1 MKKVIRCLLIT
12 TASVIALFFILA
24 IALYIPPIQNYAVRK
39 VTGYVSE
46 KTGMTLRVE
55 RVRLAFPLDL
65 AIIGPF
71 AEQKGDTLLD
81 ARSIRVDIAMLPLFK
96 QQINVKGFSVRHCKL
111 DTDGLISNTQ
121 IKGFVGALSIESRGV
136 DLKNSTV
143 RVNDASLKDSRV
155 NVILCDTAAQDTTTS
170 KTEWKIAVD
179 NFFVG
184 NSSVNVKMPGDSMR
198 IAANLGTLSV
208 KNGSFD
214 LAQSSYGI
222 KKLALKNSSVKYDIP
237 YMAYEKGL
245 DPNHLYISDLNASLN
260 DILYRNEAISA
271 NVKSLKLKE
280 KCGLAVDKLTGKLFV
295 NSTRL
300 SLSDFKIATPYSKF
314 EAAASVNWDALK
326 ANGKGVVILQAEGAL
341 SYRDLDTAM
350 PGMLTKE
357 AKGVIPQA
365 PLNITADIAGE
376 DGTLKIK
383 TVSLQA
389 KNRFSLSAS
398 GTVTGITEPGRKGNL
413 KYSLKIQNTR
423 FLNSLTGE
431 SVNIPYGT
439 SAQGNV
445 SFVRDRY
452 STNSTLR
459 ALKGRVNIN
468 GSYNTGN

>member
-46 KTGMTLRVE
+46 KTGMTLRVTLRVE

-81 ARSIRVDIAMLPLFK
+81 ARSIRVDIAMLPLLK
-96 QQINVKGFSVRHCKL
+96 QKIDVNGLSIRQCKL
-111 DTDGLISNTQ
+111 NTDGLISNTQ
-121 IKGFVGALSIESRGV
+121 VKGYIGALNVESRGV
-136 DLKNSTV
+136 DMKLSTA
-143 RVNDASLKDSRV
+143 RINDISLDDAQV
-155 NVILCDTAAQDTTTS
+155 NVILCDTAAPDTTTS
-170 KTEWKIAVD
+170 QAAWKIKVD
-179 NFFVG
+179 RFAAS
-184 NSSVNVKMPGDSMR
+184 NSSVKIKMPGDSMR
-198 IAANLGTLSV
+198 ISTALGKLSLKDGDFDIGKGNYSV
-208 KNGSFD
+208 KRLSMGNC
-214 LAQSSYGI
+214 
-222 KKLALKNSSVKYDIP
+222 ALRYDIP
-237 YMAYEKGL
+237 YKAYEKGL
-245 DPNHLYISDLNASLN
+245 DPNHIHVSGFSTSLQDIS
-260 DILYRNEAISA
+260 YRNGAISA

-280 KCGLAVDKLTGKLFV
+280 KCGLAINKLTGTLFV
-295 NSTRL
+295 DSTRL
-300 SLSDFKIATPYSKF
+300 GLSDFKLATPNSEL

-326 ANGKGVVILQAEGAL
+326 AGGKGVVILQADGAL
-341 SYRDLDTAM
+341 SYRDLDMAM
-350 PGMLTKE
+350 PGMLSPDART
-357 AKGVIPQA
+357 AMPQA
-365 PLNITADIAGE
+365 PLNIKADIAGE
-376 DGTLKIK
+376 DGTLKIR
-383 TVSLQA
+383 TASIQA

-452 STNSTLR
+452 STETCRS
-459 ALKGRVNIN
+459 
-468 GSYNTGN
+468 

>member
-1 MKKVIRCLLIT
+1 MNKRKTIRHVAIGLTLVVTVPVVLFLVLAVLIYLPPVQRFAVDRT
-12 TASVIALFFILA
+12 TAIL
-24 IALYIPPIQNYAVRK
+24 
-39 VTGYVSE
+39 SE
-46 KTGMTLRVE
+46 TTGMHIRIGHI
-55 RVRLAFPLDL
+55 RLAFPLDL
-65 AIIGPF
+65 TLGNMQAVAGR
-71 AEQKGDTLLD
+71 DTLLD

-96 QQINVKGFSVRHCKL
+96 QQVNIKGFSVRHCKL

-170 KTEWKIAVD
+170 KTGWKIAVD

-184 NSSVNVKMPGDSMR
+184 NSSVNVRMPGDSMR
-198 IAANLGTLSV
+198 IAAKLGTLSV

-326 ANGKGVVILQAEGAL
+326 ANGKGVVILQAEGVFDINTVMAGILVLTIFAL
-341 SYRDLDTAM
+341 VLDWIVGIVERRAM
-350 PGMLTKE
+350 RWQ
-357 AKGVIPQA
+357 PQA
-365 PLNITADIAGE
+365 GSST
-376 DGTLKIK
+376 TLK
-383 TVSLQA
+383 
-389 KNRFSLSAS
+389 
-398 GTVTGITEPGRKGNL
+398 G
-413 KYSLKIQNTR
+413 
-423 FLNSLTGE
+423 
-431 SVNIPYGT
+431 
-439 SAQGNV
+439 
-445 SFVRDRY
+445 
-452 STNSTLR
+452 
-459 ALKGRVNIN
+459 
-468 GSYNTGN
+468 GSM